1 MPRHTKAWK
10 FKLLL
15 SQNEEL
21 FGPENLCKI
30 KVFRCCDT
38 SWMKKLR
45 RINSFYGWILVTS
58 FETFKLTYFIQF
70 WALFSKLVQ
79 IMLQYNDVSGAIQ
92 NNGWVSESFT
102 LSIGVS
108 QGRLMSPYFFI
119 ISAEI
124 LANFIRRDEDI
135 KGFKTSWS
143 RAHTKPI
150 RWRHDVNTRRLR
162 GLNS

>member
-30 KVFRCCDT
+30 EVFRCCDT

-45 RINSFYGWILVTS
+45 RIDSFYGWILVTS
-58 FETFKLTYFIQF
+58 CETFKLTYFIQF

-92 NNGWVSESFT
+92 NNGRVSESFT

-124 LANFIRRDEDI
+124 LANFIRRGEDI